1 MVSPFNEEAI
11 EEHKGKGCQP
21 EGNHHSGEVV
31 MRLLRETMLR
41 EPIERIGK
49 VPTAR
54 MGRIQFNIAL
64 CRCRSNG
71 KGCASIMYLLVEN
84 SFMMISP
91 PGYGRQSVPAIAR
104 RRRPAAAYN
113 NRGAPSRLLSSAEWV
128 NNTTHRPVGL
138 SGGEFPREQRFA
150 FEVGR
155 RSHKAD
161 TSRRYL
167 PLPP

>member
-1 MVSPFNEEAI
+1 
-11 EEHKGKGCQP
+11 
-21 EGNHHSGEVV
+21 
-31 MRLLRETMLR
+31 MRLLRKTMLR

-49 VPTAR
+49 GADCKDGKNP
-54 MGRIQFNIAL
+54 IQIAP
-64 CRCRSNG
+64 CRCRRNG

-138 SGGEFPREQRFA
+138 SGGELPREQRFA

-155 RSHKAD
+155 RSHKAYAAD
-161 TSRRYL
+161 TCRCRL
-167 PLPP
+167 KARGLRLG